1 MRVQRDDNFSIT
13 YREPGMECPCQSGRK
28 YSKCC
33 QPLLNGKKQA
43 ETAEQLMRARYT
55 AYSQIE
61 MDFIEKTH
69 DPKTNKDID
78 MQGSQE
84 WAESTNWQGLEIVE
98 TKQGGVDDE
107 VGTVE
112 FKATFLTEEGSQI
125 HHELSYFRKQDG
137 VWYYSDS
144 TNPNR
149 TLVRES
155 PKVGRNEPCSCGS
168 KKKYKKCCGA
178 G

>member
-1 MRVQRDDNFSIT
+1 
-13 YREPGMECPCQSGRK
+13 
-28 YSKCC
+28 
-33 QPLLNGKKQA
+33 
-43 ETAEQLMRARYT
+43 MRARYT
-55 AYSQIE
+55 AYTQIE
-61 MDFIEKTH
+61 MNFIEKTH

-112 FKATFLTEEGSQI
+112 FKATFLAEEGPQI
-125 HHELSYFRKQDG
+125 HHELSHFRKQDG
-137 VWYYSDS
+137 VWYYADS

-149 TLVRES
+149 PLVRES
-155 PKVGRNEPCSCGS
+155 PKVRRNDPCPCGS
-168 KKKYKKCCGA
+168 GKKYKKCCGA